1 MSLVAEFESS
11 RRPYKMRLRIFVPKT
26 RTKEHFVYS
35 AINNTSAGTHR
46 KFVTECRVR
55 NALYYFVGA
64 RNGGRFICGKS
75 MLKSLKYG
83 M

>member
-1 MSLVAEFESS
+1 MSLVVEFESS
-11 RRPYKMRLRIFVPKT
+11 RRPYKMKLRTFVPKALM
-26 RTKEHFVYS
+26 KVHFVYS
-35 AINNTSAGTHR
+35 AVNNTSTGTHH

-64 RNGGRFICGKS
+64 RSGGRLICGKG
-75 MLKSLKYG
+75 MLKSLRYI